1 MKSRV
6 KVGGNRKLLALLLAG
21 VGLSAVGCGESQHD
35 IMMRAAQRVRD
46 DNEVEEEDS
55 SSVAPPVAS
64 SPVAPP
70 SSGNLVTPTPPSEA
84 IPETIPESNPPV
96 DSQPTATSPTI
107 ADRRP
112 TSPLDELARRKRAAE
127 NIKQIGAALTKYVQK
142 NQRLPLAA
150 SKTANGA
157 ATLSW
162 RVELLP
168 YLGYAELYAKFDSAQ
183 PWDSPTNLP
192 LLDLI
197 PDCYVSPERFDT
209 NTNYLGIVGNSFV
222 FAGKP
227 VMVRDMEDGLENTL
241 AILEANDTLAVPWT
255 SPMDFAPA
263 AGQIRQGIGKLR
275 PEGTYALWANGWT
288 TLLPNN
294 VSEGQ
299 LQNAFTYES
308 GDGQLAGAIHK
319 PLIVAGDSTSEVTST
334 TTVAASPTAADVPT
348 NSVPAIESPLPS
360 NDRNSVAKIDLPSR
374 AELSSARQRVDEL
387 YAERLKNATRL
398 EMRREIAQ
406 EMLKA
411 AKGMAND
418 PGGAHSL
425 HQAAIE
431 IAVTIGDLALLNE
444 AVDGVVA
451 QFNVN
456 FVDENTAALQ
466 RFCKQNTGAMSERI
480 DRPGL
485 LKRALP
491 IAFELVKRD
500 EYDQPIELA
509 TFLLTVEGQ
518 QGQRVLL
525 ADLNRLKQQ
534 LTAARNQYRQA
545 AEAVATLRNQPD
557 NANAKGTVGK
567 YVAFIKGDWATGLP
581 MLLDG
586 DNDRLAQIAKADLAT
601 GNNGEEMLNS
611 GDAWWDLAESTTNK
625 IFRGACQERAAHWYR
640 LAEASLP
647 ESLSKLHAK
656 SRLEKATQ
664 ESLGSP
670 LSLIE
675 RLAEDSGIKLDAEI
689 ARVRNPL
696 FKQPL
701 AVDDTDD

>member
-6 KVGGNRKLLALLLAG
+6 KVGGNRKFLALLMVG
-21 VGLSAVGCGESQHD
+21 VGLSTIGCGESQHD

-55 SSVAPPVAS
+55 SIITPPMAS
-64 SPVAPP
+64 SPDVNPP
-70 SSGNLVTPTPPSEA
+70 KESSVNPVQPNALAAPSEK
-84 IPETIPESNPPV
+84 PV
-96 DSQPTATSPTI
+96 DSQPLASSPTI
-107 ADRRP
+107 ADRQP
-112 TSPLDELARRKRAAE
+112 ASPLDEIARRKRAAE
-127 NIKQIGAALTKYVQK
+127 NVKQIGAALTKYVQK

-150 SKTANGA
+150 TKTANGA
-157 ATLSW
+157 STLSW

-168 YLGYAELYAKFDSAQ
+168 YLGYPELYAKFNPAQ

-192 LLDLI
+192 LLELI

-209 NTNYLGIVGNSFV
+209 NTNYLGIVGNSYV

-241 AILEANDTLAVPWT
+241 AILEVNDSIAVPWT

-275 PEGTYALWANGWT
+275 SDGTYALWANGWT
-288 TLLPNN
+288 TLLTNS
-294 VSEGQ
+294 VSEAQ
-299 LQNAFTYES
+299 LHNAFTYES

-319 PLIVAGDSTSEVTST
+319 PLIITGESSSDSQAVA
-334 TTVAASPTAADVPT
+334 TVAANPTAVDIPT
-348 NSVPAIESPLPS
+348 SSGQAIESPLITS
-360 NDRNSVAKIDLPSR
+360 DANSLAKIELPSR
-374 AELSSARQRVDEL
+374 TELSSARQRVDEL
-387 YAERLKNATRL
+387 YEDRLKNATRL
-398 EMRREIAQ
+398 EMRRDVAR

-411 AKGMAND
+411 AKGMSND
-418 PGGAHSL
+418 PGGAHAL
-425 HQAAIE
+425 HQASID
-431 IAVTIGDLALLNE
+431 IAVTIGDLPLLIE

-451 QFNVN
+451 QFDVS
-456 FVDENTAALQ
+456 FVDENTEALR
-466 RFCKQNTGAMSERI
+466 RFCKQNMGAMADRM
-480 DRPGL
+480 DRPEL
-485 LKRALP
+485 FRRALP
-491 IAFELVKRD
+491 IAFELVKKD
-500 EYDQPIELA
+500 EYEQPIELV
-509 TFLLTVEGQ
+509 TFLLAVEGK

-545 AEAVATLRNQPD
+545 AEAVAMLRNQPE

-567 YVAFIKGDWATGLP
+567 YVAFIKGDWAEGLP

-586 DNDRLAQIAKADLAT
+586 ENERLAQIAKADLAT
-601 GNNGEEMLNS
+601 GNDGEEMLNS
-611 GDAWWDLAESTTNK
+611 GDAWWDLAESTSNK

-640 LAEASLP
+640 LAEAILP
-647 ESLSKLHAK
+647 DSLSKLHAK

-675 RLAEDSGIKLDAEI
+675 RLAEDTGIKLEAEI
-689 ARVRNPL
+689 ARIRNPL

-701 AVDDTDD
+701 AVDDTDS